1 MSDKV
6 NSTTG
11 RDMPRF
17 WQLFEDVTGN
27 RPLEP
32 VQKGHRKNEENRDNG
47 KRGKD
52 EKVEGAANTN
62 KPH

>member
-1 MSDKV
+1 MKHENCAGS
-6 NSTTG
+6 
-11 RDMPRF
+11 DMPRF

-32 VQKGHRKNEENRDNG
+32 VQKGRIRDEANRGYG